1 MLAEIE
7 AFIPYLHLDTSKLR
21 AGIFGD
27 NSSMAMVP
35 QCSDESE
42 VDNGARGCA
51 DVHAGNKG
59 AAGAVGRRNLGSETL
74 GDGLILG
81 FKIEL
86 DLHVVGVAEE
96 NLPTSA
102 IRHLVYA
109 VEHALAGEVLLHR
122 LETTATERNVI
133 DNT

>member
-1 MLAEIE
+1 MFITIE
-7 AFIPYLHLDTSKLR
+7 DET
-21 AGIFGD
+21 GIA
-27 NSSMAMVP
+27 NLVMVP

-59 AAGAVGRRNLGSETL
+59 AAGAVGRRNLGSETS
-74 GDGLILG
+74 GDGLILS
-81 FKIEL
+81 FEIEL
-86 DLHVVGVAEE
+86 DLHVVGIAEE

-109 VEHALAGEVLLHR
+109 VAHALAGEVLLHR